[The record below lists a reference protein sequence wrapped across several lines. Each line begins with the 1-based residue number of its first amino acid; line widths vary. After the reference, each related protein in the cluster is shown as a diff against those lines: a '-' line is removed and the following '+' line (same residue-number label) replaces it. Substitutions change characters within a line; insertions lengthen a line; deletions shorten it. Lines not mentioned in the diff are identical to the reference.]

1 MLTQKLITES
11 IIKMLLACPAEKIYI
26 NDNLVIFLV
35 AYQNAAAATDDYDET
50 FILNEWLCVLYHCV
64 VEIATIKVWE
74 K

>member
-50 FILNEWLCVLYHCV
+50 FILNE
-64 VEIATIKVWE
+64 
-74 K
+74 